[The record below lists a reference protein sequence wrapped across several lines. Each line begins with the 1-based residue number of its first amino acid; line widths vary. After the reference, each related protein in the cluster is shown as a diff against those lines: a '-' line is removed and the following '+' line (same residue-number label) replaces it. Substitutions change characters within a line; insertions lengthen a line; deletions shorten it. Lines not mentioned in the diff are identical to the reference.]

1 MKPQTSAWLV
11 YKQVIQRSI
20 ISTCHG
26 QDSAGIL
33 YTEKIRYA
41 KKTKKTN
48 LILVYLNI
56 VIMQGLTP
64 IICQVEA
71 C

>member
-1 MKPQTSAWLV
+1 VLDLFTNK
-11 YKQVIQRSI
+11 VIQRSI

-26 QDSAGIL
+26 QDSAGI

-41 KKTKKTN
+41 KKKKTN
-48 LILVYLNI
+48 LILVYLNN

-64 IICQVEA
+64 SFVSPLICQVEA

>member
-1 MKPQTSAWLV
+1 MLDLFTNK
-11 YKQVIQRSI
+11 VIQRSI

-26 QDSAGIL
+26 QDSAGI

-41 KKTKKTN
+41 KKKKKTN
-48 LILVYLNI
+48 LILVYLNN

-64 IICQVEA
+64 SFVSPLICQVEA

>member
-11 YKQVIQRSI
+11 YKQVVQRSI

-41 KKTKKTN
+41 KKTKKN
-48 LILVYLNI
+48 QLDISLS
-56 VIMQGLTP
+56 
-64 IICQVEA
+64 
-71 C
+71 

>member
-1 MKPQTSAWLV
+1 VLDLFTNK
-11 YKQVIQRSI
+11 VIQRSI

-26 QDSAGIL
+26 QDSAGI

-41 KKTKKTN
+41 KKKKKKTN
-48 LILVYLNI
+48 LILVYLNN

-64 IICQVEA
+64 SFVSPLICQVEA